1 MIGVKLQPTPRQN
14 IGVNNE
20 KKNYG
25 EQTLD
30 EKEMLISE
38 EDMFKDNYDLDGGE
52 IEYTGNEGCSKEYTY
67 RKTAIV
73 ICSKSYEGGH
83 FVAHRDT
90 EKAAGTHAPC
100 KTMVCY
106 LY

>member
-38 EDMFKDNYDLDGGE
+38 EDMFKV
-52 IEYTGNEGCSKEYTY
+52 IEYTGNEGCS
-67 RKTAIV
+67 
-73 ICSKSYEGGH
+73 
-83 FVAHRDT
+83 
-90 EKAAGTHAPC
+90 
-100 KTMVCY
+100 
-106 LY
+106 

>member
-1 MIGVKLQPTPRQN
+1 
-14 IGVNNE
+14 
-20 KKNYG
+20 
-25 EQTLD
+25 
-30 EKEMLISE
+30 MLISE

-83 FVAHRDT
+83 FIYISL
-90 EKAAGTHAPC
+90 
-100 KTMVCY
+100 VCY
-106 LY
+106 LYQCECQEPKATSLWRGKVLLRGFGGGSIMIFTFIVRM

>member
-83 FVAHRDT
+83 FIYISL
-90 EKAAGTHAPC
+90 
-100 KTMVCY
+100 VCY